1 MTFYKSHKIKLY
13 PTKTQEIFFKKSCG
27 VARFS
32 YNWALAKWKEL
43 LEYMF
48 VITATQNLTEI

>member
-32 YNWALAKWKEL
+32 YNWALAKWK
-43 LEYMF
+43 
-48 VITATQNLTEI
+48 